1 MSAAAPPPREARS
14 NLAIAAL
21 ALGILSAIY
30 VTADK
35 FPTAASPAWI
45 CNPSWSHLVE
55 GRREY

>member
-21 ALGILSAIY
+21 GILSAI
-30 VTADK
+30 TCGG
-35 FPTAASPAWI
+35 PAASPAWI

>member
-21 ALGILSAIY
+21 ALGILSAI
-30 VTADK
+30 TCGG
-35 FPTAASPAWI
+35 PAASPAWI